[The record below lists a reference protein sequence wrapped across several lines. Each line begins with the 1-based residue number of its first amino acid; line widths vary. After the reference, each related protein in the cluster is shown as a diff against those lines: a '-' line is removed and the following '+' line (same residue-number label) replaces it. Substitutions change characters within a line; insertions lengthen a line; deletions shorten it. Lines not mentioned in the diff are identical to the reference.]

1 MYAIKFSR
9 SAKKSFSK
17 IATREQKRIALAIEK
32 LAQDPT
38 IGKPLKG
45 VLKGLWSLRIGTY
58 RVIYQIIQNELVV
71 MVFDVRHRREVY
83 KER

>member
-1 MYAIKFSR
+1 MYAVKFTR

-17 IATREQKRIALAIEK
+17 ITNREQKRIALAIEK

-45 VLKGLWSLRIGTY
+45 VLKNLWSLRIGAY
-58 RVIYQIIQNELVV
+58 RVIYQIVKKELVI
-71 MVFDVRHRREVY
+71 MVFAVGHRREIY
-83 KER
+83 R

>member
-1 MYAIKFSR
+1 MYAVKFTR

-38 IGKPLKG
+38 IGKSLKG
-45 VLKGLWSLRIGTY
+45 VLKNLWSLRIGAY
-58 RVIYQIIQNELVV
+58 RVIYQIVKKELVI
-71 MVFDVRHRREVY
+71 MVFAVGHRREIY
-83 KER
+83 R